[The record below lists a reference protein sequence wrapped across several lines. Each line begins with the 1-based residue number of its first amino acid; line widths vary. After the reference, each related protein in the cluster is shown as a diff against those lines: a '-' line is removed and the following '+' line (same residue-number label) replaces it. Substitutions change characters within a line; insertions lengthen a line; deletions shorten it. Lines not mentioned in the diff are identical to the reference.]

1 MEGLSSSPQTTTPP
15 TTTSHVALGV
25 ILLIAAALRIYGIG
39 EQSLWFDEAASV
51 RIVRQDFATMMSSI
65 KDDER
70 IPPLHYWILHAWVR
84 VFGHAEWSVRL
95 PSALAGV
102 GAVGVLYF
110 LTRRLFGVGAA
121 LVAALLLA
129 VAPYQIQYAQEAR
142 SYSLMVLTSL
152 LSCWLFV
159 RLLDTNP
166 PKPRLE
172 AAYVLASAAALY
184 SHLYAI
190 FTLVAHALT
199 YALEWTRSEKPFLGV
214 RRWVVTQVAIA
225 ALFLPWLPIAIRW
238 ARSVGSGF
246 WVEPMTLCDLWAA
259 YLAYAGG
266 SSVLLILM
274 LALALV
280 GAVAQRR
287 NLRGLALMLALATLS
302 VVVPTIVS
310 ILTKP
315 TFTPRYGIVAPA
327 ALCALAACGVVAVRN
342 GIAQA
347 AVTTVLVALSI
358 NGLRAIPDKPDWRG
372 LVAHV
377 EREARPGDY
386 VVMNP
391 HRSTYLYDY
400 YATRKTDVTR
410 KGLDAGAIP
419 LSLPLDSGVTVWFI
433 YVPGEYSPDEVIRRG
448 PWHVRS
454 TKTFTHLTL
463 LELDDDEA
471 PAPGGSGPG

>member
-1 MEGLSSSPQTTTPP
+1 VKPEC
-15 TTTSHVALGV
+15 VAIAL
-25 ILLIAAALRIYGIG
+25 ILVTAAALRIYNIG

-51 RIVRQDFATMMSSI
+51 RIVRQDFPTMMSSI

-70 IPPLHYWILHAWVR
+70 IPPLHYWLLHAWVR

-102 GAVGVLYF
+102 GAVWVLYL
-110 LTRRLFGVGAA
+110 LTKRLFGVGAA

-129 VAPYQIQYAQEAR
+129 VARYQIQYAQEAR

-166 PKPRLE
+166 PKPRLD

-190 FTLVAHALT
+190 FTLVAQALT
-199 YALEWTRSEKPFLGV
+199 YALEWTRPEKPFLGV

-246 WVEPMTLCDLWAA
+246 WVRPMTLYDLWAA
-259 YLAYAGG
+259 YVAYAGG
-266 SSVLLILM
+266 SGVLLILT
-274 LALALV
+274 LLLALV
-280 GAVAQRR
+280 GVVAQRR
-287 NLRGLALMLALATLS
+287 HVRGLSLMLALATLS

-327 ALCALAACGVVAVRN
+327 ALCALAGCGVVALRN
-342 GIAQA
+342 RIAQFV
-347 AVTTVLVALSI
+347 VTTALVALSI
-358 NGLRAIPDKPDWRG
+358 NGLRAIPPKPDWRG

-419 LSLPLDSGVTVWFI
+419 LSLPLDPGVTVWFI

-471 PAPGGSGPG
+471 SAPGTQPGTARP

>member
-1 MEGLSSSPQTTTPP
+1 VKREC
-15 TTTSHVALGV
+15 VAIAL
-25 ILLIAAALRIYGIG
+25 ILVTAAALRIYNIG
-39 EQSLWFDEAASV
+39 VQSLWFDEAASV
-51 RIVRQDFATMMSSI
+51 RIVRQDFPTMMSSI

-102 GAVGVLYF
+102 GAVWALYF
-110 LTRRLFGVGAA
+110 LTKRLFGVGAA

-129 VAPYQIQYAQEAR
+129 VAPYQIQYSQEAR

-159 RLLDTNP
+159 RLLDTYP
-166 PKPRLE
+166 PKPRLD
-172 AAYVLASAAALY
+172 AAYVLAGAAALY
-184 SHLYAI
+184 SHLYAV
-190 FTLVAHALT
+190 FTLIAQALT

-214 RRWVVTQVAIA
+214 RRWVVTQVAIV

-246 WVEPMTLCDLWAA
+246 WVEPMTLSDLWAA
-259 YLAYAGG
+259 YVAYAGG
-266 SSVLLILM
+266 SRGALILILV
-274 LALALV
+274 LALLGV
-280 GAVAQRR
+280 VAQRR
-287 NLRGLALMLALATLS
+287 NVRAVSLMLALATLP

-327 ALCALAACGVVAVRN
+327 ALYALAGCGVIALRN
-342 GIAQA
+342 RIAQLVIA
-347 AVTTVLVALSI
+347 LALVALSI
-358 NGLRAIPDKPDWRG
+358 NGLRAIPNKPDWRG

-386 VVMNP
+386 IVMNP
-391 HRSTYLYDY
+391 HRSTYVYDY

-419 LSLPLDSGVTVWFI
+419 LSLPLNPGVTVWFI
-433 YVPGEYSPDEVIRRG
+433 YVPSEYSPDEVLRRG

-454 TKTFTHLTL
+454 TKRFTHLTV

-471 PAPGGSGPG
+471 SAPGGSGPG